1 MDNNIFMIEKHEI
14 YVGKGGWQMKGLR
27 QYVLDQL
34 IYMAERV
41 YRGLRL
47 GVQAAGS
54 SDYQALKGVN
64 KRKRVEFYEK
74 RSIGLCY

>member
-1 MDNNIFMIEKHEI
+1 
-14 YVGKGGWQMKGLR
+14 MKGLR
-27 QYVLDQL
+27 QCFGNSKQ
-34 IYMAERV
+34 A
-41 YRGLRL
+41 RL

>member
-14 YVGKGGWQMKGLR
+14 YVGKRRLA
-27 QYVLDQL
+27 D
-34 IYMAERV
+34 ERSAAV
-41 YRGLRL
+41 FSKIQSRLRL

>member
-14 YVGKGGWQMKGLR
+14 YAGKGGWQMKGLR
-27 QYVLDQL
+27 QCFGNSKQ
-34 IYMAERV
+34 AAARCE
-41 YRGLRL
+41 
-47 GVQAAGS
+47 AAGS

>member
-14 YVGKGGWQMKGLR
+14 YVGKIQSR
-27 QYVLDQL
+27 
-34 IYMAERV
+34 
-41 YRGLRL
+41 LRL

>member
-1 MDNNIFMIEKHEI
+1 
-14 YVGKGGWQMKGLR
+14 MKGLGSVSEIQSR
-27 QYVLDQL
+27 
-34 IYMAERV
+34 
-41 YRGLRL
+41 LRL

>member
-1 MDNNIFMIEKHEI
+1 
-14 YVGKGGWQMKGLR
+14 MKGLR
-27 QYVLDQL
+27 QCFGNSKH
-34 IYMAERV
+34 R
-41 YRGLRL
+41 LRL

>member
-1 MDNNIFMIEKHEI
+1 MIEKHKI
-14 YVGKGGWQMKGLR
+14 YAGKGGWQMKGCGSVSEIQSR
-27 QYVLDQL
+27 
-34 IYMAERV
+34 
-41 YRGLRL
+41 LRL

>member
-1 MDNNIFMIEKHEI
+1 
-14 YVGKGGWQMKGLR
+14 MKGKVCGSVSEIQSR
-27 QYVLDQL
+27 
-34 IYMAERV
+34 
-41 YRGLRL
+41 LRL